1 MSPKE
6 VVKKYWGYED
16 FRHPQ
21 DLVIDSVL
29 KGRDVCAFIPTGGG
43 KSLCFQVPALCL
55 KGVCIV
61 VSPLIALMQDQVNAL
76 KTKSIK
82 AEVLQGGMSNREV
95 EIILDN
101 CTYGQVKFLYLSPE
115 RLQQELVRERIKQ
128 MNVSLLAIDEAHCVS
143 QWGHDFRPAF
153 KKISE
158 IRDLFT
164 SPVNCIALTATAT
177 PLVQKEIIELL
188 ELRSPQVIKV
198 SVARK
203 NIAIK
208 VSETSDKR
216 KELLTFL
223 ENFNGA
229 GIVYVRNRKSTKDLA
244 QFLSS
249 HAIISEAYHGGMP
262 SQNRKE
268 VLANW
273 LNEKTKV
280 VVATNAF
287 GMGID
292 KPNVRK
298 VVHFHLPESL
308 ESFAQEIGR
317 CGRDGL
323 YSEAL
328 TVYNE
333 SDIIRMKRQFI
344 DVLPEVNQVKEIYRK
359 INDYFGIAYGEGP
372 GNVFDF
378 NFYDFCK
385 KYGFHTNLAYNTLE
399 VLDRLSV
406 LMLQKNFQKKTE
418 IKILVSS
425 GKIIQFVEDNQR
437 YFELIPT
444 ILRIYSGVFDYSV
457 QVDLELIAHR
467 SNLSKKKV
475 SFLLNELANQKII
488 EAKIKN
494 QDLSLSFLVPK
505 ENERTINPLSKEIK
519 AYKKGKLKQA
529 KAVIGFLKNTNQCRN
544 IQITNYF
551 GEKVKTDC
559 GMCSVCLSSQQLST
573 LTQKQVCVKIVNVL
587 EKESLDLKSLERSTQ
602 LTKDQLIDGLR
613 RLLDQ
618 NKIEISRTKT
628 YKLR

>member
-1 MSPKE
+1 
-6 VVKKYWGYED
+6 
-16 FRHPQ
+16 
-21 DLVIDSVL
+21 
-29 KGRDVCAFIPTGGG
+29 
-43 KSLCFQVPALCL
+43 
-55 KGVCIV
+55 
-61 VSPLIALMQDQVNAL
+61 
-76 KTKSIK
+76 
-82 AEVLQGGMSNREV
+82 
-95 EIILDN
+95 
-101 CTYGQVKFLYLSPE
+101 
-115 RLQQELVRERIKQ
+115 
-128 MNVSLLAIDEAHCVS
+128 
-143 QWGHDFRPAF
+143 
-153 KKISE
+153 
-158 IRDLFT
+158 
-164 SPVNCIALTATAT
+164 
-177 PLVQKEIIELL
+177 
-188 ELRSPQVIKV
+188 
-198 SVARK
+198 
-203 NIAIK
+203 
-208 VSETSDKR
+208 
-216 KELLTFL
+216 
-223 ENFNGA
+223 
-229 GIVYVRNRKSTKDLA
+229 
-244 QFLSS
+244 
-249 HAIISEAYHGGMP
+249 
-262 SQNRKE
+262 
-268 VLANW
+268 
-273 LNEKTKV
+273 
-280 VVATNAF
+280 
-287 GMGID
+287 
-292 KPNVRK
+292 
-298 VVHFHLPESL
+298 
-308 ESFAQEIGR
+308 
-317 CGRDGL
+317 
-323 YSEAL
+323 
-328 TVYNE
+328 
-333 SDIIRMKRQFI
+333 
-344 DVLPEVNQVKEIYRK
+344 
-359 INDYFGIAYGEGP
+359 
-372 GNVFDF
+372 
-378 NFYDFCK
+378 
-385 KYGFHTNLAYNTLE
+385 
-399 VLDRLSV
+399 
-406 LMLQKNFQKKTE
+406 MLQKNFQKKTE